1 MNRTILLFLL
11 LFTLL
16 GSEFSIA
23 QKKAKNKSQT
33 EFSDTVT
40 VPRLVV
46 GIVVDQMRYD
56 YLSRFDKHFSEGG
69 FKRLIRDGFSCDNH
83 HFNYAPTKT
92 APGHAAIYT
101 GASPKLSGIMGNSWF
116 DREVDSIIYCVDDP
130 EVDPVGTSSDHG
142 RKSPHRMMVNT
153 ITDQLEMHYQGRS
166 KTIAIAFKDRGSVL
180 PAGYLADAA
189 YWYYGENEGK
199 WVSSSHYMDELPEWV
214 STYNDSDAIS
224 RYKKPWIPLKDLQ
237 TYRESGPDN
246 TSYEHKFVG
255 ENAPTLPRDI
265 PALWQANGQYD
276 LLKYTPF
283 SNSITTD
290 FALSAVKNEDLGMD
304 PITDFL
310 AISYSATDEIGH
322 KYGVNSKEV
331 QDTYLRLDL
340 DLEKLFLSL
349 DEIVGKGAYTVF
361 LTADHGAV
369 HVPAFLQDNKQ
380 PGGYF
385 SIDELM
391 PSLKE
396 YLKFKYGTDELVRG
410 WYNNQIFLDRGLMK
424 NLELSE
430 VQVQESIADELR
442 MQKQI
447 LMVATASQL
456 KTNEIGTGIFRL
468 ISNGYNQKHSGDI
481 YYVLKP
487 GYLDYKRTGSDHG
500 SPHIYD
506 THVPLLFY
514 GHGIQKGSTFERTET
529 TDIAPTLAGLLRIAI
544 PNGSMG
550 SPITKVLD

>member
-1 MNRTILLFLL
+1 MNKTILLHLL

-16 GSEFSIA
+16 SSEFSTA
-23 QKKAKNKSQT
+23 QRKAKNKAQT
-33 EFSDTVT
+33 EISESVT
-40 VPRLVV
+40 VPKLVV

-56 YLSRFDKHFSEGG
+56 YLSRFNGHFSEGG
-69 FKRLIRDGFSCDNH
+69 FKRLIRDGFSCNNH

-116 DREVDSIIYCVDDP
+116 DRQVDSIIYCVDDLKVEP
-130 EVDPVGTSSDHG
+130 IGTSSDHG
-142 RKSPHRMMVNT
+142 RKSPHRLMVNT
-153 ITDQLEMHYQGRS
+153 ITDQLRMHYQKRS
-166 KTIAIAFKDRGSVL
+166 KTIAIAFKDRGSIL
-180 PAGYLADAA
+180 PAGYLANAA
-189 YWYYGENEGK
+189 YWYYGKGEGK
-199 WVSSSHYMDELPEWV
+199 WVSSSHYMDKLPEWV
-214 STYNDSDAIS
+214 SAYNDTDAIS
-224 RYKKPWIPLKDLQ
+224 RYNKPWIPLKDLQ
-237 TYRESGPDN
+237 AYRESGPDN
-246 TSYEHKFVG
+246 TTYEHKFIG

-265 PALWQANGQYD
+265 PALWEANGQFD

-290 FALSAVKNEDLGMD
+290 FALAALKNEDLGTD

-349 DEIVGKGAYTVF
+349 DDLVGKGSYMVF

-369 HVPAFLQDNKQ
+369 HVPAFLEDNNQ

-385 SIDELM
+385 SMDEVM

-396 YLKFKYGTDELVRG
+396 YLKFKYGTSELVRG
-410 WYNNQIFLDRGLMK
+410 WYNNQIFLDRDLML

-430 VQVQESIADELR
+430 MEVQESIAVELR
-442 MQKQI
+442 RQEQI
-447 LMVATASQL
+447 LLVATASQL
-456 KTNEIGTGIFRL
+456 NTNEYGTGIYGL
-468 ISNGYNQKHSGDI
+468 LSNGYNQKFSGDI

-514 GHGIQKGSTFERTET
+514 GLGIKKGSTFERTET
-529 TDIAPTLAGLLRIAI
+529 TDIAPTLASLLGITV

-550 SPITKVLD
+550 SPISEVLE